1 MDSTLSQ
8 LLVGI
13 VSAVCA
19 WVVAKLH
26 SAANDK

>member
-1 MDSTLSQ
+1 MDDTLRQ

-13 VSAVCA
+13 VSAIAA

-26 SAANDK
+26 SNQVK